1 MSKPSPSDT
10 SPDLEHLDHITPAA
24 WILLWDEYAKA
35 ALHGCLSFHGAD
47 PSSPDSGVA
56 HVALLADQMMAA
68 RMERVM
74 GIKEAQQAAKDEEKA
89 KATTSKR

>member
-1 MSKPSPSDT
+1 MPKPASST
-10 SPDLEHLDHITPAA
+10 NPDLEHLEHITPAQ

-47 PSSPDSGVA
+47 PSSADSGVA
-56 HVALLADQMMAA
+56 HIALLADQMMSA

-74 GIKEAQQAAKDEEKA
+74 GIKEAQQAAKDEEKT
-89 KATTSKR
+89 KTTSLSKR

>member
-1 MSKPSPSDT
+1 MPKPSSST
-10 SPDLEHLDHITPAA
+10 SPDLEHLDHITPAQ

-47 PSSPDSGVA
+47 SSCADSGVT
-56 HVALLADQMMAA
+56 HIALLADQMMTA

-74 GIKEAQQAAKDEEKA
+74 GIKEAQQIAKDEEKT
-89 KATTSKR
+89 KPTTTSKR